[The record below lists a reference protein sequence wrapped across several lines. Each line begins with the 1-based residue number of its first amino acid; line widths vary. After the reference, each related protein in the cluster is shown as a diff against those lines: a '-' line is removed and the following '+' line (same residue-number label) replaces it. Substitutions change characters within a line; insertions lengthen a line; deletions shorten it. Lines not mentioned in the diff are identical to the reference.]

1 MARVSAVRGAF
12 GIGRELIGCGVVV
25 EHRVSHPPLFE
36 NLLLSFSI
44 TKAWEKTSGTSTTK
58 GASVLFFN
66 FHWSLTILD
75 PSGKGRPLPGTPAL
89 YALIIVGFATITL
102 SISVVRAEETS
113 AQSSYPLKSE
123 NAIPPGDTSEYL
135 SLSWPC
141 AKRAA
146 APRTASDAM
155 AVAMRATPAMRATG
169 VRVSIFCACCSCVA
183 DFVTN
188 SDICISLHRKVCRLI
203 NVHLERLQ
211 LSQSEGSKAIGQWY
225 RRYLRIGWES
235 EFPSL
240 IDLQD

>member
-44 TKAWEKTSGTSTTK
+44 TKAWEKTSGTSTAK

-66 FHWSLTILD
+66 FHWSLTIMD
-75 PSGKGRPLPGTPAL
+75 PSGKGRPFPGTPAL

-135 SLSWPC
+135 SLSLFWPF

-146 APRTASDAM
+146 APRTPSTAT
-155 AVAMRATPAMRATG
+155 AVAMRAKPAIRATA
-169 VRVSIFCACCSCVA
+169 VRVSIFFACCSCA
-183 DFVTN
+183 TDFATN
-188 SDICISLHRKVCRLI
+188 WDICISLH
-203 NVHLERLQ
+203 
-211 LSQSEGSKAIGQWY
+211 
-225 RRYLRIGWES
+225 
-235 EFPSL
+235 
-240 IDLQD
+240 